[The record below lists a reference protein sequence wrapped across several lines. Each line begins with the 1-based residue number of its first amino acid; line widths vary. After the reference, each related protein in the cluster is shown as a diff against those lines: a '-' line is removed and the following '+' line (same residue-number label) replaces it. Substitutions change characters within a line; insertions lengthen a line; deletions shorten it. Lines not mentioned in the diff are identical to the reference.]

1 MSQTKLETVTRGD
14 GWDESAFRDTGA
26 ATFGCAE
33 PFDHDSLVLRSV
45 SDAFDDEN

>member
-1 MSQTKLETVTRGD
+1 MSQTELETVARD
-14 GWDESAFRDTGA
+14 DEWGEEAFRDAGA